1 MDMSAALSHRGALVA
16 AASGSYAAVAVAFV
30 LLERPGLG
38 IGHFFYLPV
47 ALLALAG
54 GTLGGAAAGAL
65 ATTLYA
71 VGMFLNPEMPVE
83 DIVTLSTAIR
93 CITFVASGALVGAF
107 AAAHRELIERLSET
121 SQRDFLTGLMNT
133 RAFEA
138 EIQRRCTIGSRFTLI
153 LGDLDG
159 LKSVNDNRGHAEG
172 NALLRRVARALR
184 DATEEGDFVAR
195 VGGDEFAVLAA
206 QPTTDGAAELCK
218 RLEAIVGREGIG
230 MSFGW
235 AVHPVDGGTA
245 IALYRRADERLYSSK
260 ETRRSRA
267 EIRALLPRRIVS
279 PLREVKS
286 AGDQA

>member
-1 MDMSAALSHRGALVA
+1 MSHRGALAVA
-16 AASGSYAAVAVAFV
+16 AALAYATVTVAFV
-30 LLERPGLG
+30 MLEQPGLG

-71 VGMFLNPEMPVE
+71 VGMFLNPAMPVE
-83 DIVTLSTAIR
+83 EIVTTSTAIR
-93 CITFVASGALVGAF
+93 CITYVASGALVGAF
-107 AAAHRELIERLSET
+107 AATHRDLVERLSET

-138 EIQRRCTIGSRFTLI
+138 EIQRRCTAGSRFALV

-159 LKSVNDNRGHAEG
+159 LKTVNDNRGHAEG
-172 NALLRRVARALR
+172 NALLRRVARTLNE
-184 DATEEGDFVAR
+184 ATEGVDFVAR
-195 VGGDEFAVLAA
+195 VGGDEFAILSMAG
-206 QPTTDGAAELCK
+206 TTDEAAELCR
-218 RLEAIVGREGIG
+218 RLEALVEREGLG

-235 AVHPVDGGTA
+235 SVHPVDGGTA
-245 IALYRRADERLYSSK
+245 IALYRRADERLYSAK

-267 EIRALLPRRIVS
+267 EIRALLPRRIVA
-279 PLREVKS
+279 PLRE
-286 AGDQA
+286 AQ